1 MFGRASFKIRT
12 SSLIIGILSSALSPS
27 SSFKFESNSLNFVSN
42 SEHWVM
48 DASGEMVDAESLCL
62 FDSFRLVFRALEIPS
77 TTDEADEAAVSFS
90 VSPSISLLFSAI
102 SSFAFLI
109 SPAGSKVAAADV
121 VPDGPSLVGPGVA
134 SHWSSMVAASLST
147 AMKQN
152 SSPSAPSLL

>member
-27 SSFKFESNSLNFVSN
+27 SSFKFESKSLNCVSN
-42 SEHWVM
+42 SRHWVM
-48 DASGEMVDAESLCL
+48 DASGAMVDAESLCL
-62 FDSFRLVFRALEIPS
+62 FTSFRPVPVSRALEISS
-77 TTDEADEAAVSFS
+77 TADEADEAAVSFS

-109 SPAGSKVAAADV
+109 SPSGSKVAVV
-121 VPDGPSLVGPGVA
+121 VPVGASLVGPGVA
-134 SHWSSMVAASLST
+134 SHSSLMVAASLST
-147 AMKQN
+147 ALKQN